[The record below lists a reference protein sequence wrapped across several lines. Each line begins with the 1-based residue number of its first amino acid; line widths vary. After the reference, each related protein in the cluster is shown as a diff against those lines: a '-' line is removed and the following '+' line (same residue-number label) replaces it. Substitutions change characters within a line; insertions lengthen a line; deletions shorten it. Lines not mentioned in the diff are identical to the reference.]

1 MVEAEQVLPIGQI
14 SKWRLL
20 RDLLSIPDSRMSKT
34 PGSLRLGL
42 WEVHFLGLRA
52 LRYEK
57 ATASVSGKES
67 QVSFLQHQPI
77 PPFWAGPSLLGLRAW
92 FL

>member
-1 MVEAEQVLPIGQI
+1 MPCSVAKNTKSPGCKVEAEQVLPIGQI
-14 SKWRLL
+14 SKWRLP

-52 LRYEK
+52 LE
-57 ATASVSGKES
+57 
-67 QVSFLQHQPI
+67 I
-77 PPFWAGPSLLGLRAW
+77 
-92 FL
+92 

>member
-1 MVEAEQVLPIGQI
+1 MVEAKQVLPIGQI

-42 WEVHFLGLRA
+42 WEVPQSSPR
-52 LRYEK
+52 
-57 ATASVSGKES
+57 
-67 QVSFLQHQPI
+67 
-77 PPFWAGPSLLGLRAW
+77 PPCSEI
-92 FL
+92 